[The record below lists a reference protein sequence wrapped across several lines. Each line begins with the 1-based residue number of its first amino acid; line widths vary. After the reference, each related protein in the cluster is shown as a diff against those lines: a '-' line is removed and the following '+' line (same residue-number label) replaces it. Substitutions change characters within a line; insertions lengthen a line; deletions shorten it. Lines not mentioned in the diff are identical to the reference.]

1 MTLKPFNRFRA
12 LSWRTLKSVRT
23 NRSISTP
30 NAQARVWF
38 LVVAALLLAS
48 CGGGDEDTV
57 ATTGAATPGNTQQP
71 TDPSLA
77 NFGTDGQPAFRLR
90 GNNNGFDLVEG
101 DTITIPVT
109 IDRVNEHSE
118 TVEVSLELVDA
129 PDDLLVSALDR
140 AAFQPGQTQG
150 TLNATFLHGR
160 QRTIEQQRTIVVTAT
175 DGVDSSQIEVVLNIR
190 PTTLPDIYLLAG
202 QSNMVGFS
210 EFNAKDISPGG
221 PDEPNPLIE
230 QLNVTANDTVTF
242 DSVTQFGNPEAQTGF
257 PDFAIAEDPLH
268 TSSDPS
274 LSSKVGTMVGMGL
287 TFAKRALVN
296 DGNHRIVLVPAA
308 WSSTGFC
315 NTGEFLSS
323 FSDGPDFIA
332 DGELGWNA
340 FPQTDPVFGGTT
352 LFERAVLRTNIAI
365 QRKGG
370 ILRGILWHQGE
381 SDGDNAVCAAAYA
394 ENLATMVSELRT
406 RIIVD
411 ARGPDAR
418 GAASDVPFIAGTM
431 SRGTDPRGDF
441 SFISNSKQIVDNVHR
456 NIGAEGVIP
465 HYGVAI
471 LDDIIPAN
479 GFPCGEGSCVH
490 YGSEAYREIGIRYFE
505 TLQDLLNTPQ

>member
-1 MTLKPFNRFRA
+1 ML
-12 LSWRTLKSVRT
+12 
-23 NRSISTP
+23 
-30 NAQARVWF
+30 WF
-38 LVVAALLLAS
+38 AVLCVFLLAG
-48 CGGGDEDTV
+48 CGGSDDNTI
-57 ATTGAATPGNTQQP
+57 TNTGSATPDENEPVAVNP
-71 TDPSLA
+71 TSE
-77 NFGTDGQPAFRLR
+77 NFGSDGLPAFRLR
-90 GNNNGFDLVEG
+90 SNNNGFDLIEG

-109 IDRVNEHSE
+109 IDRVNGHDES
-118 TVEVSLELVDA
+118 VSLGIQQSESADEL
-129 PDDLLVSALDR
+129 LITALDR
-140 AAFQPGQTQG
+140 VAFQPGETQA

-160 QRTIEQQRTIVVTAT
+160 KRTTEQQRSITVTAT
-175 DGVDSSQIEVVLNIR
+175 DSFGSSQIEVVLNIR
-190 PTTLPDIYLLAG
+190 PTLLPDIYLLVG

-210 EFNAKDISPGG
+210 EFDAKDVSPGG
-221 PDEPNPLIE
+221 LDEPNPLIE

-242 DSVTQFGNPEAQTGF
+242 DSVTQFGNPDAQTGF
-257 PDFAIAEDPLH
+257 PDFVVAEDPLH

-274 LSSKVGTMVGMGL
+274 LSEKVGTMVGMGL
-287 TFAKRALVN
+287 TFAKRALIN

-340 FPQTDPVFGGTT
+340 FPLTDPVFGGTT

-365 QRKGG
+365 QRKQG

-394 ENLATMVSELRT
+394 ENLATMVSEFRT
-406 RIIVD
+406 RIIAD
-411 ARGPDAR
+411 ARGPMAR
-418 GAASDVPFIAGTM
+418 GAESDVPFIAGTM
-431 SRGTDPRGDF
+431 SRGSDFRGDF
-441 SFISNSKQIVDNVHR
+441 SFLSDSKQIVDNVHR
-456 NIGAEGVIP
+456 TIGAEGLIP

-471 LDDIIPAN
+471 LDDVIPAN

-490 YGSEAYREIGIRYFE
+490 YGSEAYREIGNRYFA
-505 TLQDLLNTPQ
+505 TLQDLLNAP